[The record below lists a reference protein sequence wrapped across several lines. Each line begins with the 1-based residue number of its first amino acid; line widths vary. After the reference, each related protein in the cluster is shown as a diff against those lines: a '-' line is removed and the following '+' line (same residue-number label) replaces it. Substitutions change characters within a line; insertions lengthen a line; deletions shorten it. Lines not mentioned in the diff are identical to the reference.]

1 MAIQIVD
8 REIDAELEQLKQ
20 NLKRV
25 GINASKTDVIRFLLN
40 IKRQGK
46 KTNKN
51 WAKIL

>member
-8 REIDAELEQLKQ
+8 REINRELEMMQQ

-25 GINASKTDVIRFLLN
+25 GINASKTDVIRFILN

-46 KTNKN
+46 KTNKK
-51 WAKIL
+51 WQDIL